1 MSSVIVG
8 THGFFF
14 ESSVMDIKPVGSDDG
29 VVFLIVEENML
40 L

>member
-8 THGFFF
+8 IYGFFF
-14 ESSVMDIKPVGSDDG
+14 ESSVMDIKFVGFDDG